1 MSKVVRT
8 DTDALNAVLTITI
21 PKEEYLD
28 KVQKEI
34 KKYSQK
40 ASMKGFRP
48 GKTPQS
54 LVKKMYGTQF
64 LMDSVNETV
73 RKELGDYLESDK
85 SSLMGEPLPS
95 DDQPKFQLDLKNPVD
110 LVFKFDIGLVPQFD
124 IKGLDGANYSRYSV
138 KIADDVIDAE
148 LEKARTNAGEE
159 NEVTDTIQDN
169 DLLNLKIKEVG
180 GTLEKDLMLSMNWLT
195 DDMKSVFTT
204 QKKGDSLQINIFQLE
219 KETTPQYVRKYFLGL
234 DEKDEREVNETF
246 DATIES
252 VKRKV
257 SATLNSEFYE
267 KAFGP
272 AVSTETEAR
281 QFISESISKNYD
293 AQADALLLRDLQERL
308 LNENSTIAFPDT
320 FMKRW
325 LKSQNTKN
333 TDEILD
339 REYPAFINNLRWTLI
354 RNKVMTE
361 SGVQITE
368 DDMREYYA
376 NQIRGYLGGMAVGED
391 FINNLVEKV
400 LNDEKES
407 RNLYEDV
414 LTNKVFDAMKN
425 RVTIVEK
432 PVTAEE
438 LSTILA
444 IAKAEIASKRGE
456 SVEAEV
462 EEAVEA

>member
-1 MSKVVRT
+1 M
-8 DTDALNAVLTITI
+8 
-21 PKEEYLD
+21 
-28 KVQKEI
+28 
-34 KKYSQK
+34 
-40 ASMKGFRP
+40 
-48 GKTPQS
+48 
-54 LVKKMYGTQF
+54 
-64 LMDSVNETV
+64 
-73 RKELGDYLESDK
+73 
-85 SSLMGEPLPS
+85 
-95 DDQPKFQLDLKNPVD
+95 
-110 LVFKFDIGLVPQFD
+110 
-124 IKGLDGANYSRYSV
+124 
-138 KIADDVIDAE
+138 
-148 LEKARTNAGEE
+148 
-159 NEVTDTIQDN
+159 
-169 DLLNLKIKEVG
+169 
-180 GTLEKDLMLSMNWLT
+180 
-195 DDMKSVFTT
+195 
-204 QKKGDSLQINIFQLE
+204 
-219 KETTPQYVRKYFLGL
+219 GL

-281 QFISESISKNYD
+281 QFISDSISKNYD